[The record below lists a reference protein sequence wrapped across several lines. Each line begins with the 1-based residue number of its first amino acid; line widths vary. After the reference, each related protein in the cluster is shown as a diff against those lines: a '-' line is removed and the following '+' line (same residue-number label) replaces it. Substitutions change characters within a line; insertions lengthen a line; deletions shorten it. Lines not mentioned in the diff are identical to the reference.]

1 MTITVD
7 VATGLGYC
15 VGQRLYIGGQWLYIK
30 AKFPVTEHG
39 RVTAFNVVLDKVK

>member
-15 VGQRLYIGGQWLYIK
+15 VGQSLYFGGQWLYIK
-30 AKFPVTEHG
+30 AKFPVMEHG
-39 RVTAFNVVLDKVK
+39 KVIAFNVVLDKSK